1 MNKGGSCTAARKES
15 DKLPDRAAV
24 LAEKRKTTGR
34 ALPVVSEV

>member
-1 MNKGGSCTAARKES
+1 VVPAPQQGKKAA
-15 DKLPDRAAV
+15 KLADRGRL